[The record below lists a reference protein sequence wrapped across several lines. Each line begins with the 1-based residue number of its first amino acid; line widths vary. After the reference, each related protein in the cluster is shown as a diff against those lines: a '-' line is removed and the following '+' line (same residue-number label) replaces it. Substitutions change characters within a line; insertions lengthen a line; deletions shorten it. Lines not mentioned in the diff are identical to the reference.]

1 LIKLERIIIESRPI
15 TFIRETSKRITLPGL
30 QKLPLYDV
38 WKFFFRQVKRVG
50 LNERAATI
58 SFNLVMAIPATTI
71 FLFTLLPYLPISKQ
85 IYKELFSFV
94 RDISPNLQTRQFI
107 INFLDDFFNSPKT
120 GLLSIGFVLAVFYS
134 SNAMMGIIRTFD
146 RSVVTRHR
154 SNFLYKRMRAM
165 ALITIIILIIIG
177 TTLISVGQG
186 QLFIWV
192 LKELKIKNVH
202 TKVWIQNLRWIV
214 ILFLFLY
221 SVAFIYKYAPSV
233 QKRWRLLSTGA
244 IFATFLIIITT
255 WAFSV
260 WAQNFSN
267 YNKFYGSIGTVLM
280 IMMLIFINSFILLI
294 GFELNIT
301 ISTLKAE
308 RDEKARLLT
317 GSA

>member
-1 LIKLERIIIESRPI
+1 MTKLERIILDTPPF
-15 TFIRETSKRITLPGL
+15 TFIREKSKKNTLPGL
-30 QKLPLYDV
+30 HGLPIYDV
-38 WKFFFRQVKRVG
+38 WKFFFRQVKNVG

-58 SFNLVMAIPATTI
+58 SFNMVMAIPATTI

-85 IYKELFSFV
+85 LYREIFIFV
-94 RDISPNLQTRQFI
+94 KDISPNVQTRQFI
-107 INFLDDFFNSPKT
+107 NNFLYDFFNTPKK

-154 SNFLYKRMRAM
+154 SGFLHKRMRAM
-165 ALITIIILIIIG
+165 ALITLIIFIILG

-186 QLFIWV
+186 QLFTYI
-192 LKELKIKNVH
+192 LKQLNIKNVH
-202 TKVWIQNLRWIV
+202 TKVWIQNLRWLVIIV
-214 ILFLFLY
+214 LFLY

-233 QKRWRLLSTGA
+233 KKRWKLLSTGA
-244 IFATFLIIITT
+244 LFATFLIIITT
-255 WAFSV
+255 WLFSI

-301 ISTLKAE
+301 ISTLKAQQEE
-308 RDEKARLLT
+308 RTRQLNKV
-317 GSA
+317 